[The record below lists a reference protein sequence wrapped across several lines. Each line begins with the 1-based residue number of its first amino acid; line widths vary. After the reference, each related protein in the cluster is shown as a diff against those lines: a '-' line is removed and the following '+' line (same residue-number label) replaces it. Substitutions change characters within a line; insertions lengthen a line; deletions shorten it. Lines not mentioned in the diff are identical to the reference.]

1 MHLAA
6 QVRQDGGGKAM
17 AGNGPQAGR
26 AGDDEKRLAESRR
39 ILAHINSEME
49 PTGLAHRVGGH
60 FAARDADQNDR
71 IEVIGRRIGRALSLA
86 LTVGLAVW
94 LYLFLTR

>member
-1 MHLAA
+1 MMAA
-6 QVRQDGGGKAM
+6 KAP
-17 AGNGPQAGR
+17 GTGPDR
-26 AGDDEKRLAESRR
+26 ARTGEDEKRLAESRR

-60 FAARDADQNDR
+60 FAARDANPDDR